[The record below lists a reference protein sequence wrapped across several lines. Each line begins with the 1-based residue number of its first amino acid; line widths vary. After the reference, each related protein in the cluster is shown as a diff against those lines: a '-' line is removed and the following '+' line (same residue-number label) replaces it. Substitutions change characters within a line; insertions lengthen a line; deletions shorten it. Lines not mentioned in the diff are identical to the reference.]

1 MSPADA
7 VYRERAH
14 LVALLASIYPS
25 VITPAS
31 DLDFPDWWLVYIT
44 AGRDQLSWHIAPQ
57 DMELFSHVQ
66 VVPPTDPR
74 AVWDGHTTEMKYE
87 RIDRLAQAL
96 AYGTVA

>member
-31 DLDFPDWWLVYIT
+31 DLGDPDWWLVYIT
-44 AGRDQLSWHIAPQ
+44 AGQGQLSWHIAPQ
-57 DMELFSHVQ
+57 DLDLFSHVQ

-87 RIDRLAQAL
+87 RVHRLTQVL
-96 AYGTVA
+96 AYRTDA